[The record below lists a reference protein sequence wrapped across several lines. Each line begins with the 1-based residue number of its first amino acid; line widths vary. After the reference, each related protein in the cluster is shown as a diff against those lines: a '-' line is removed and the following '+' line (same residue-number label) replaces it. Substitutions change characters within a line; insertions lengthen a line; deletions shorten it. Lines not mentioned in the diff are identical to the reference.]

1 VHLFRRAKN
10 AADDWI
16 FADEVLSAVTEDECR
31 RLAALARSRL
41 VLEIGSYYGRSTIAL
56 ASTAAVVHSVD
67 PHDGGPVDSTGTLP
81 AFLDGLERYSLRE
94 KVVVH
99 VGRSTQI
106 LPLLRDQS
114 FDLVFVDAMHQRP
127 EVDVDLF
134 LSACCL
140 RAGGRLALHDY
151 GRDGVQVG
159 DVWHPFG
166 VTEAVDEFVARTGVA
181 PPEVVDT
188 LAVLSAPERATPAWD
203 AWSSGVRSLSP
214 VPS

>member
-1 VHLFRRAKN
+1 MHLFRRTKN
-10 AADDWI
+10 AANDWI

-31 RLAALARSRL
+31 RLAELGRGRS

-67 PHDGGPVDSTGTLP
+67 PHDGGPVESPGTLP
-81 AFLDGLERYSLRE
+81 EFLDGLERYSLRE

-106 LPLLRDQS
+106 LPLLQDGS
-114 FDLVFVDAMHQRP
+114 FDMVFVDAMHERP

-134 LSACCL
+134 LSAGCL
-140 RAGGRLALHDY
+140 KAGGCLALHDY
-151 GRDGVQVG
+151 GRDGVHVG

-166 VTEAVDEFVARTGVA
+166 VTEAVDEFVTRTEVA

-188 LAVLSAPERATPAWD
+188 LAVLLAPERGTQAWD
-203 AWSSGVRSLSP
+203 AWRSGVRALAP
-214 VPS
+214 APR